1 MYSTLK
7 FYEATK
13 SGFYFITEGDEHMII
28 HKEICV
34 GCGRCH
40 PYCPTGAIIYE
51 GLKSTVDQNVCYEC
65 GTCLRSE
72 ICPVN
77 AISEAADVYEYP
89 RALRK
94 YFSDP
99 TSTHVLTG
107 IQGRGTEE
115 SKTNDVTL
123 RCGPDEVSVG
133 IEVGRP
139 TLGMDLQDIQKIT
152 RALARS
158 GIHEIEPNNPIRSMI
173 QDDTTGD
180 LKPEWLAERVLSA
193 IIEIQVKRNRL
204 HHILQTIKKVAQEV
218 ESVFSLDVYVML
230 EPGIKVPQEVLE
242 AIKAEGFSWRPN
254 AKINMG
260 LGRGWE

>member
-1 MYSTLK
+1 
-7 FYEATK
+7 
-13 SGFYFITEGDEHMII
+13 MII

-34 GCGRCH
+34 GCGQCQ
-40 PYCPTGAIIYE
+40 PYCPAGAIIYE
-51 GLKSTVDQNVCYEC
+51 DLKSTVVQDVCYEC

-72 ICPVN
+72 ICPVD
-77 AISEAADVYEYP
+77 AIEESPYVYEYP

-99 TSTHVLTG
+99 TSTHAVTG

-123 RCGPDEVSVG
+123 RVKPGEVGIG

-139 TLGMDLQDIQKIT
+139 TIGIGIDDIQNIT

-158 GIHEIEPNNPIRSMI
+158 GIHEIEPHNPIYAMI
-173 QDDTTGD
+173 EDFTTGD
-180 LKPEWLAERVLSA
+180 LKRELMGERVLSA
-193 IIEIQVKRNRL
+193 IIELQVKPDRL
-204 HHILQTIKKVAQEV
+204 ALVLRTLKGVAQKL
-218 ESVFSLDVYVML
+218 ESVFSLDVFTVVN
-230 EPGIKVPQEVLE
+230 PGLKIPQEV
-242 AIKAEGFSWRPN
+242 IDIIEGEGVSWRPN

-260 LGRGWE
+260 LGRAWEERRE